1 MSLSLFGLFH
11 SPLFSDSIVGNSCLC
26 ISHLAGHGEYSARL
40 AAFVRTHRCVIEE
53 GKDLMDYL
61 VAVMHQRRGDAQKN
75 AAIAIAKLS
84 KDGFCMQRIR
94 DLHAIEIIMTYMKKN
109 TV

>member
-1 MSLSLFGLFH
+1 
-11 SPLFSDSIVGNSCLC
+11 
-26 ISHLAGHGEYSARL
+26 
-40 AAFVRTHRCVIEE
+40 
-53 GKDLMDYL
+53 MDYL

-109 TV
+109 TM